1 MNLLF
6 INLIIVET
14 NYKSNS
20 NSFEV
25 ELRVKEGVA
34 EQPMWLLSIFV
45 LDEVRDVSLVM
56 GPELG

>member
-25 ELRVKEGVA
+25 ELRVKEDIA
-34 EQPMWLLSIFV
+34 EQPMWSLSIFV
-45 LDEVRDVSLVM
+45 LDEVRDVGLVM